1 MKTAVML
8 LGLAAVFASGIA
20 CAKIFDSMTGGGSDS
35 AAVPAATP
43 AAQPPCATLVGQAK
57 TDCERAGNLR

>member
-1 MKTAVML
+1 MKTTVML

-20 CAKIFDSMTGGGSDS
+20 CAKIFDSMSGGSDA

-43 AAQPPCATLVGQAK
+43 AAKPACDGLSGQARI
-57 TDCERAGNLR
+57 DCEQGTSR

>member
-8 LGLAAVFASGIA
+8 LGLAAVFASGVA
-20 CAKIFDSMTGGGSDS
+20 CAKIFDSMTGGSDP

-43 AAQPPCATLVGQAK
+43 AAQPPCSTLVGQAK
-57 TDCERAGNLR
+57 SDCERAGNLR